1 MAEAAQIFLSSFNR
15 IEKWLQQKNPT
26 DQNLGFSQL
35 VRVLADNPK
44 LPVKPYEA
52 DLLQISQLRNAIVH
66 DQIGDNFI
74 IAEPNEWVVKRIL
87 FIEKELAE
95 PETVLPRFKKNVT
108 GFEIDLSMK
117 EFLKIVAEKR
127 YSQFPLYDK
136 GKFKGL
142 VTLRVLGYWFA
153 THFEDVTPDLEG
165 ICVEDLVEVEEKKS
179 NYQFVSGDTSIDFV
193 QQLFKEKRTLE
204 AILITNHGEPDG
216 NLEGIIK
223 PRDVVD
229 I

>member
-1 MAEAAQIFLSSFNR
+1 MGEAAQTFLSSFNR

-35 VRVLADNPK
+35 VRMLADNPS
-44 LPVKPYEA
+44 LPVRPYEA
-52 DLLQISQLRNAIVH
+52 DLLQISQLRNAIIH
-66 DQIGDNFI
+66 DQIGDDFI
-74 IAEPNEWVVKRIL
+74 IAEPNEWIVKRIL
-87 FIEKELAE
+87 LIEKELAE

-117 EFLKIVAEKR
+117 ELLKIVAEKH

-136 GKFKGL
+136 GTFKGL
-142 VTLRVLGYWFA
+142 LTLRVLGYWFA
-153 THFEDVTPDLEG
+153 THYETITTDLET
-165 ICVEDLVEVEEKKS
+165 IRVEDLFEASEKKS

-204 AILITNHGEPDG
+204 AILITNHGEPNG

-229 I
+229 L